1 MKDKK
6 LKVGTLCTVR
16 AWRNGFVPVKD
27 KGYWVVTAI
36 DHGCEQAHQGLVKAF
51 SLKYQHHYWWKP
63 DDLIPV
69 VNSGG

>member
-6 LKVGTLCTVR
+6 LKVGTLCTIR
-16 AWRNGFVPVKD
+16 EGTLTLHTDLLEED
-27 KGYWVVTAI
+27 KGYWVVTKEPEELWS
-36 DHGCEQAHQGLVKAF
+36 HVRAF
-51 SLKYQHHYWWKP
+51 SLKYQHHWWWKS